1 MNYKLVIS
9 LFFIIAASVNAL
21 AGNDIVLYNGNII
34 DTDTGEIRYN
44 SSVYIKDGVIVD
56 IKPSAK
62 RCGKGELDV
71 TGKYILPGLI
81 DSHTHYSYYC
91 EDSLSAAS
99 ISNLY
104 FRNGVTTVRDVGGNY
119 LYIKEYNDL
128 RNSGDLVGPD
138 IYYSS
143 IWATGEF
150 VMPECHTAGSK
161 EDNTPW
167 SRMLSVKDS
176 TDSALEEAVMQAK
189 SVGCTGFKLYVNYS
203 KSDLERLVPIIKKHG
218 MKIWAHSS
226 QVIGA
231 TAMDVAESGVE
242 VMSHAYMIPKYFY
255 PAATLSQNDKEY
267 VSSVL
272 DKMVENNVVLDATYK
287 LSLRNGTTFASEVI
301 KAAYEKGVKLVVGTD
316 LPGCELHNEIE
327 LLSKDC
333 GISNIDILRAATVT
347 GAEIIGKKGTLGE
360 IKVGAEA
367 DAIIL
372 NENPL
377 IDLSALSD
385 IDITISNG
393 QVVYESTSTSSDE
406 VVLYN
411 ANIVDTEKGCIQ
423 HRRTIHIKDGY
434 IAKISRASKTIEEDQ
449 IDMTG
454 KYVMPGLIDAH
465 VHFGNMAQNRDMAA
479 RLSEDFLSS
488 GITTVRDM
496 GSNFLNI
503 KRHHEDVAAGLYKGP
518 RVYYSSFW
526 ATGNYYMDPLD
537 IIGWEDGPDAPWSRK
552 FSIKD
557 STDTAIFKAVK
568 EAKDI
573 GCTGFKLYI
582 HYSLDDVRRLVPIAK
597 QLGMK
602 VWAHAT
608 QVTGATALEMA
619 ESGVDVL
626 SHAYM
631 LCDDIKARES
641 LSHEEIA
648 YVREV
653 CKRLKKNNVV
663 LDITAYI
670 SLFDGLKFSNDVV
683 KVVCEEKVP
692 FVVGTDFFG
701 SAILEEIACLKNA
714 GYSNKDILCALTAT
728 GAKILGEQGTLG
740 CVKEGAYADLLILAS
755 DPLTDISALQE
766 IELFKL

>member
-1 MNYKLVIS
+1 MKYKFIIS

-44 SSVYIKDGVIVD
+44 STVYIKDGVVVD
-56 IKPSAK
+56 IQPSAK
-62 RCGKGELDV
+62 CCRTGELDV
-71 TGKYILPGLI
+71 SGKYIVPGLI

-99 ISNLY
+99 ISSLY
-104 FRNGVTTVRDVGGNY
+104 LRNGVTTVRDVGGNY
-119 LYIKEYNDL
+119 RYIKAYNDMC
-128 RNSGDLVGPD
+128 NSGDIFGPD

-143 IWATGEF
+143 IWATGAF
-150 VMPECHTAGSK
+150 VMPECHSAGS
-161 EDNTPW
+161 DDVNTAW

-189 SVGCTGFKLYVNYS
+189 SIGCTGFKLYVNYS
-203 KSDLERLVPIIKKHG
+203 KSDLERLVPIFKKHG

-226 QVIGA
+226 QVMGA

-242 VMSHAYMIPKYFY
+242 VMSHAYMIPKHFY
-255 PAATLSQNDKEY
+255 PAASLAESDKEY
-267 VSSVL
+267 VSAVL
-272 DKMVENNVVLDATYK
+272 DKMLENDVVLDATYK
-287 LSLRNGTTFASEVI
+287 LSLRNGTTFAADVI
-301 KAAYEKGVKLVVGTD
+301 RTAYKKGVKLVVGTD

-333 GISNIDILRAATVT
+333 GITNIDLLRAATVT

-360 IKVGAEA
+360 IKVGTEA
-367 DAIIL
+367 DVIIL
-372 NENPL
+372 KENPL
-377 IDLSALSD
+377 VDLSALSD

-411 ANIVDTEKGCIQ
+411 ANIVDTEKGRIQ

-537 IIGWEDGPDAPWSRK
+537 VIGWEDGPDAPWSRK

-557 STDTAIFKAVK
+557 STDTAIIKAVK

-582 HYSLDDVRRLVPIAK
+582 HYSLDDIKRLVTIAK
-597 QLGMK
+597 QYGMK

-608 QVTGATALEMA
+608 QVSGATALEMA

-641 LSHEEIA
+641 LSHEDIA

-653 CKRLKKNNVV
+653 CKRLKKNDVV

-714 GYSNKDILCALTAT
+714 GYSNKDILYALTVT
-728 GAKILGEQGTLG
+728 GAEILGERDKLG
-740 CVKEGAYADLLILAS
+740 CIKEGAYADILILS
-755 DPLTDISALQE
+755 LNPLLDINALQE
-766 IELFKL
+766 IKVLSF